1 MEQLL
6 MNSTPSQTFRKKRCV
21 GYVRVSTQE
30 QAEEGY
36 SIDAQIQTIQEYCQR
51 ENMECVGVYVDR
63 GKSGKNIKGRPEM
76 QQLLQDAES
85 GQFDAVVVWKISRVA
100 RNLMNLLEIVNVL
113 QKQDIAFYSISE
125 KFQVDTTTGR
135 FMLQIM
141 ASVNEL
147 ERNQIAE
154 NVKLGMTKR
163 AFDGG
168 WNGGRILGY
177 DNVENEN
184 GKKVLQVNKEEAKL
198 IHMIFQEAATGKGYR
213 AIANSFNRSGYKT
226 KQGNPFS
233 TIAVKDILYNQTYIG
248 KIQYNKYEKWAD
260 KRRKGLSENAF
271 VVEGQHEAIV
281 DEALWQKVQ
290 LKLKASSKHPSWNK
304 TGTSVL
310 TGLIRCPEC
319 GSSMVINNVYNKLKD
334 GTKKKIRYYSCSQF
348 RNKGA
353 SVCHAN
359 SIQAELAES
368 KVAENLKEVVA
379 QPEVL
384 ERVVERMNQQLQDR
398 EKPVKRE
405 LELIKVEIEQKGSST
420 EKLLDLMLEAPEIA
434 TDLNKRIKQL
444 EQEKQKLVQKERQLH
459 RELSRDAQSV
469 SFEEAKRTLEHLG
482 RSIDGKQNKD
492 LKEIYKV
499 FIEKITFDKKS
510 KEVTLHL
517 VFSQDFVRKLNHATE
532 KESSPTEGD
541 GSFVLTQE
549 FCLIL

>member
-1 MEQLL
+1 
-6 MNSTPSQTFRKKRCV
+6 
-21 GYVRVSTQE
+21 
-30 QAEEGY
+30 
-36 SIDAQIQTIQEYCQR
+36 
-51 ENMECVGVYVDR
+51 
-63 GKSGKNIKGRPEM
+63 M

-168 WNGGRILGY
+168 WNGGLILGY
-177 DNVENEN
+177 DNVEDAA
-184 GKKVLQVNKEEAKL
+184 GKKVLRINPEEAAL
-198 IHMIFQEAATGKGYR
+198 IRLIFQEASTGKGYR
-213 AIANSFNRSGYKT
+213 AIANNLNRTGYKT

-233 TIAVKDILYNQTYIG
+233 TIAVKDILHNQTYIG

-260 KRRKGLSENAF
+260 KRRKGLSENALL
-271 VVEGQHEAIV
+271 VEGQQEAIV
-281 DEALWQKVQ
+281 DELLWEKVQ
-290 LKLKASSKHPSWNK
+290 VKLKINSKNPAWTK

-310 TGLIRCPEC
+310 TGLIKCPEC
-319 GSSMVINNVYNKLKD
+319 GSAMVINNVYNTLKD

-353 SVCHAN
+353 SVCRSN
-359 SIQAELAES
+359 SIRAEAAE
-368 KVAENLKEVVA
+368 KQVAEKLKAVIT

-384 ERVVERMNQQLQDR
+384 EAVVARMNQQLQER
-398 EKPVKRE
+398 KAPMARE
-405 LELIKVEIEQKGSST
+405 LERLMQDIQEKEANTQKFLT
-420 EKLLDLMLEAPEIA
+420 LMVEAPEIA
-434 TDLNKRIKQL
+434 SDLTKRIKQL
-444 EQEKQKLVQKERQLH
+444 EQEKQMLLQKEQQL
-459 RELSRDAQSV
+459 Q
-469 SFEEAKRTLEHLG
+469 RTLRKGVEQIPIDEARRALAYLDK
-482 RSIDGKQNKD
+482 SLDGKQNKE

-499 FIEKITFDKKS
+499 CIDKVTFDKQS
-510 KEVTLHL
+510 KEVAVHL
-517 VFSQDFVRKLNHATE
+517 LFGQDFIRKLNHATE
-532 KESSPTEGD
+532 TESSPNEGD
-541 GSFVLTQE
+541 GSFVLSGE
-549 FCLIL
+549 ICLVL

>member
-1 MEQLL
+1 MQEL
-6 MNSTPSQTFRKKRCV
+6 MLGGIKQSSFSKKRCV

-168 WNGGRILGY
+168 WNGGLILGY
-177 DNVENEN
+177 DNVENET
-184 GKKVLQVNKEEAKL
+184 GKKVLEINKEEAAL
-198 IHMIFQEAATGKGYR
+198 IQLIFQESATGKGYR
-213 AIANSFNRSGYKT
+213 AIANSLNRAGHRT

-233 TIAVKDILYNQTYIG
+233 TIAVKDILHNQTYVG

-260 KRRKGLSENAF
+260 KRRKGLSENALL
-271 VVEGQHEAIV
+271 VEGQHEAIV
-281 DEALWQKVQ
+281 DESLWQKVQ
-290 LKLKASSKHPSWNK
+290 VKLKINSKHPSWTK

-310 TGLIRCPEC
+310 TGLIKCPEC
-319 GSSMVINNVYNKLKD
+319 GSAMVINNTYNTLKD

-353 SVCHAN
+353 SVCRSN
-359 SIQAELAES
+359 SIRAE
-368 KVAENLKEVVA
+368 VAEKQVAEKLKAVIT

-384 ERVVERMNQQLQDR
+384 EAVVARMNQQLQDR
-398 EKPVKRE
+398 KAPMARE
-405 LELIKVEIEQKGSST
+405 LERLMQDIQEKEANTQKF
-420 EKLLDLMLEAPEIA
+420 LALMVEAPEIA
-434 TDLNKRIKQL
+434 SDLTKRIKQL
-444 EQEKQKLVQKERQLH
+444 EQEKKMLLQKEQQL
-459 RELSRDAQSV
+459 Q
-469 SFEEAKRTLEHLG
+469 RTLRKGVEQIP
-482 RSIDGKQNKD
+482 IDEARRALAYLDKSLYGKQNKE

-499 FIEKITFDKKS
+499 CIDKVTFEKKS
-510 KEVTLHL
+510 KEVAVHL
-517 VFSQDFVRKLNHATE
+517 LFGQDFIRKLNHATE

-541 GSFVLTQE
+541 GSFVLSGE
-549 FCLIL
+549 IYLVL

>member
-1 MEQLL
+1 MEQLS

-21 GYVRVSTQE
+21 GYARVSTQE

-100 RNLMNLLEIVNVL
+100 RNLMHLLEIVNVL

-168 WNGGRILGY
+168 WNGGLILGY
-177 DNVENEN
+177 DNVEDAA
-184 GKKVLQVNKEEAKL
+184 GKKVLRINQEEAAL
-198 IHMIFQEAATGKGYR
+198 IRLIFQEASTGKGYR
-213 AIANSFNRSGYKT
+213 AIANNLNRTGYKT

-233 TIAVKDILYNQTYIG
+233 TIAVKDILHNQTYTG

-260 KRRKGLSENAF
+260 KRRKGLSENALL
-271 VVEGQHEAIV
+271 VEGQHEAIV
-281 DEALWQKVQ
+281 DELLWEKVQ
-290 LKLKASSKHPSWNK
+290 VKLKINSKHPSWTK

-310 TGLIRCPEC
+310 TGLIKCPEC
-319 GSSMVINNVYNKLKD
+319 GSAMVINNTYNTLKD

-353 SVCHAN
+353 SVCRAN
-359 SIQAELAES
+359 SIRAE
-368 KVAENLKEVVA
+368 VAEKQVAEKLKAVIT
-379 QPEVL
+379 QPEIL
-384 ERVVERMNQQLQDR
+384 EAVVERMNQQLQDR
-398 EKPVKRE
+398 KAPMARE
-405 LELIKVEIEQKGSST
+405 LER
-420 EKLLDLMLEAPEIA
+420 LMLDIQEKEANVQKFLNLMIEAPEIA
-434 TDLNKRIKQL
+434 SDLTKRIRQL
-444 EQEKQKLVQKERQLH
+444 EQEKQMLLQKKQQL
-459 RELSRDAQSV
+459 Q
-469 SFEEAKRTLEHLG
+469 RTLSKGAEQVSTQEARRALAYLDK
-482 RSIDGKQNKD
+482 SLDGKQNKE

-499 FIEKITFDKKS
+499 CIDKITFDKQS
-510 KEVTLHL
+510 KEVAVHL
-517 VFSQDFVRKLNHATE
+517 LFGQDFIRKLHHATE

-541 GSFVLTQE
+541 GSFILSGEIYLVL
-549 FCLIL
+549 